1 MTRGA
6 LLLTTV
12 LLCCGVDG
20 VEPRAGGVGGGGG
33 SGGGGGLGVVASLG
47 ALDVD
52 AKAAITRV
60 PFGTWTGVFDAA
72 PTELGA
78 QIVAGMSGRER

>member
-1 MTRGA
+1 M
-6 LLLTTV
+6 
-12 LLCCGVDG
+12 
-20 VEPRAGGVGGGGG
+20 
-33 SGGGGGLGVVASLG
+33 ASLG

-52 AKAAITRV
+52 AKAGITRV

-72 PTELGA
+72 PTELGT